1 MKKQNIKKVTIASLF
16 TGAIIASGLGLG
28 ISLANSNVDTN
39 NNLSNV
45 LLKEGTNNTNNKIVT
60 VVRTDFN
67 MAFAGDIT
75 TWGLGDVDAVN
86 VDASKPAWNAETGVF
101 TIPNYVKSLSTE
113 FSMAPGSNRYGL
125 TSMFDRGNPWIDNV
139 KEIRFQD
146 NSKLKTVGSEV
157 FNFMEAL
164 VKVYFPQ
171 PDNMHSS
178 SPDKIVFHNGLF
190 ERTQGDAPSDNRTYT
205 ITSNFSLGRFI
216 AKSATQTGSTPASLK
231 PSNDVEREIVYPAN
245 MRFALINP
253 TAPIENNISKT
264 TPTPSDLIALGE
276 NNYLGI
282 FNNTIVSNRYY
293 EEPGSHPFPQHPEV
307 EPTSINPLFFTNVT
321 ISIPNVPEIVDMFK
335 FCFDKQGH
343 VVRESI
349 WFNDVA
355 NFYEVTGTTTGEVTN
370 YVPATSHVITPATET
385 SKIAAAQTAF
395 ANKYAP
401 NSTEYAIFNA
411 TLNSSTVNQADY
423 LNNLNNDW
431 NRVSHLMSGFNTIP
445 ELAVISNRYIN
456 EGPPS
461 PTPANSIFSYNANAT
476 GINKMEYTSN
486 LVGTK
491 GYLVN
496 DTTDGGNYY
505 RALKTTAVEKEA
517 SAKWEPYV
525 ITEEDKIFDSLQYR
539 SPDKAT
545 WNFPNYD
552 YTTKHKLT
560 GDPIFN
566 NQTNVLTIPEYITE
580 FKDVPNSLSNDLPFG
595 TPNTTNYS
603 YLWESTKNSAQV
615 IKFNDFL
622 PNAQSIETIPGVGGQ
637 LVAKVTKFDSVLSQ
651 LKTIGNNVFSN
662 FTALKTLELPK
673 TLTSIGT
680 NLVANSSAL
689 TSATLPSS
697 LTSLG
702 KGAFA
707 DTPSLTRFTMP
718 SLAGASDTAQSAA
731 AIDYTDM
738 FLNNNV
744 SKLFIPFGDLTKFNN
759 ANHGG
764 ITAPSVG
771 NIKFYK
777 QNDLI
782 QAGTN
787 VNINNNDYKELEK
800 AAIAAKG
807 DSTLIPALQELMT
820 AFNDNYPTPGAEG
833 GEPTLNLAKKRLWFT
848 TQGVNENLLTDEV
861 LKTLK
866 IDALGDRIQFTGGT
880 LDATITTDD
889 TLLNFKSQ
897 ADTKL
902 NTTIDGFT
910 FKSIYNNNATI
921 DLGSILN
928 ANSNTPVLSD
938 GGGTNV
944 VADTFGII
952 FAIVGGIAGLI
963 LIIALIFIIRS
974 IVLSKRKAL
983 ESSDESEDY
992 SDSEE

>member
-1 MKKQNIKKVTIASLF
+1 MKKQNIKKITIASLF
-16 TGAIIASGLGLG
+16 TGVVIASGLGLG

-45 LLKEGTNNTNNKIVT
+45 LLKEGTNNSNRIITT
-60 VVRTDFN
+60 VRAQFSSGYL
-67 MAFAGDIT
+67 GDIT
-75 TWGLGDVDAVN
+75 TWGLGTPTGDN
-86 VDASKPAWNAETGVF
+86 VDTNKPAWNPDTGVF
-101 TIPNYVKSLSTE
+101 TIPNYVRSLEATLKL
-113 FSMAPGSNRYGL
+113 APGGNEYGHA
-125 TSMFDRGNPWIDNV
+125 TNNVANPWMSQV
-139 KEIRFQD
+139 KEIRFQKG
-146 NSKLKTVGSEV
+146 SMLGKVGTEV
-157 FNFMEAL
+157 FSWMSEL
-164 VKVYFPQ
+164 TKVYFPQ
-171 PDNMHSS
+171 PADMHTSFKNN
-178 SPDKIVFHNGLF
+178 KIYFHNGIHKF
-190 ERTQGDAPSDNRTYT
+190 DTVPPTEAPGQLAPFTGRSD
-205 ITSNFSLGRFI
+205 FSLSRWAGL
-216 AKSATQTGSTPASLK
+216 PK
-231 PSNDVEREIVYPAN
+231 PSKDVSREIVYPAN
-245 MRFALINP
+245 MQWSVL
-253 TAPIENNISKT
+253 NNT
-264 TPTPSDLIALGE
+264 TNVMNLESPTPHELNSLGDKA
-276 NNYLGI
+276 NYLGL
-282 FNNTIVSNRYY
+282 FNNTIVSNKYY
-293 EEPGSHPFPQHPEV
+293 TPPPLGTPPLSNV
-307 EPTSINPLFFTNVT
+307 ESSAINPLFYNNLT
-321 ISIPNVPEIVDMFK
+321 ISVPNVPS
-335 FCFDKQGH
+335 
-343 VVRESI
+343 VVQTMQYPLTNNSNRIFAESM
-349 WFNDVA
+349 WFQDVT
-355 NFYEVTGTTTGEVTN
+355 NFYEVTGTTTGKVTN
-370 YVPATSHVITPATET
+370 YVPATSHVMTPATET

-431 NRVSHLMSGFNTIP
+431 NRVSHLMSGFETIN
-445 ELAVISNRYIN
+445 ELGVISNRYIN
-456 EGPPS
+456 EGAPS
-461 PTPANSIFSYNANAT
+461 PTPANSIFSYNANAI

-486 LVGTK
+486 LVGTN

-525 ITEEDKIFDSLQYR
+525 ITEEDKTFDVLDYR
-539 SPDKAT
+539 SPDKPT
-545 WNFPNYD
+545 WNFPKYD

-580 FKDVPNSLSNDLPFG
+580 FKDVPNSLANNLQIG
-595 TPNTTNYS
+595 TPDTVIYS
-603 YLWESTKNSAQV
+603 YLWESTKNVAQV

-622 PNAQSIETIPGVGGQ
+622 PNPESIITEVGSDGQ
-637 LVAKVTKFDSVLSQ
+637 LTAKVTKGDRVSSQ

-662 FTALKTLELPK
+662 FTSLKTLELPR

-680 NLVANSSAL
+680 NLASNSSTL

-848 TQGVNENLLTDEV
+848 TQGVDEKLLSDEV

-866 IDALGDRIQFTGGT
+866 VDALGDRIQFTGGT